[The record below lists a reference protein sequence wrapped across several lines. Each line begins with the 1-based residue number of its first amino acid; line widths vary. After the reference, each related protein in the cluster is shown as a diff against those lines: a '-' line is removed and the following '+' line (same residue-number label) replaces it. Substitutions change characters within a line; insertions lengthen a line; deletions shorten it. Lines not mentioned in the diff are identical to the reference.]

1 MKYIKSLTITLC
13 MAFYFCMTSCNYL
26 NVDEYFADTLGYD
39 SIFQNKMN
47 LQQYLWATAAFF
59 PDEGAI
65 WGGSYTPGVT
75 GSDEAFVQWNSTEY
89 PGVAF
94 VLGQTTPDNLG
105 TMNIWPQMYKIIR
118 KANIIFSRIHECKD
132 LTAVEEREI
141 LGYAHFMRGYAYYN
155 LLQNFG
161 PVVLVGDEPM
171 NTNESPEYYNKQRA
185 TYDESVD
192 YICNELETAAT
203 FIPLRVTVSQFGR
216 PTRGAAYALIARLR
230 LQQAS
235 PLFNGGSAA
244 KTTFGNWRR
253 TSDNVFY
260 VNQTYDEKRW
270 AIAAHAAKRVI
281 DMDMYELHTVK
292 SDKFTPELPNNVSD
306 VNYHKNFPEGAAGID
321 PFKSYSDMFSGEST
335 AMKNPEYIWG
345 RASNSVRNYT
355 RHAFPVGLM
364 GGYNGMAIPQKFV
377 DAYYM
382 VDGRDRTNSS
392 EEYPYSEDGFTSE
405 LKSFSGYQLK
415 SGVYNMYINREPR
428 FYASIGFSGCFWP
441 CTSTSEATKKN
452 VQVYY
457 WKGASGYGASGK
469 DKAVEARDPNNYPVT
484 GYVLKKFVHNDD
496 AWSGTDA
503 TVLPKSF
510 PIIRYAEILLSYVEA
525 LNNLTSSHT
534 VTFDDESTGTYSRDK
549 NEMAKYFNMV
559 RYRAGLPGLT
569 DEELNSPEK
578 MFDILVRERMI
589 EFLHENRRFYDVRR
603 WGIYLDTEKEQI
615 VGMNTDGFEDEF
627 FQRTAVNHLFAR
639 TRMAD
644 KKMVFLPIPR
654 SELRKVP
661 LMDQNPGWDN

>member
-1 MKYIKSLTITLC
+1 MKYFKRLMITLC
-13 MAFYFCMTSCNYL
+13 TAFYFCLSSCNYL

-47 LQQYLWATAAFF
+47 LQKYLWATAAFF

-65 WGGSYTPGVT
+65 WGGAYTPGVT
-75 GSDEAFVQWNSTEY
+75 GSDEAFVQWNTGEF
-89 PGVAF
+89 PGVTF
-94 VLGQTTPDNLG
+94 VLGHTTPDNLG
-105 TMNIWPQMYKIIR
+105 TMNNWAQMYKIIR
-118 KANIIFSRIHECKD
+118 KVNIIFSRINECKD
-132 LTAVEEREI
+132 LTNIEQREI

-171 NTNESPEYYNKQRA
+171 NTNESPAYYNKERA

-192 YICNELETAAT
+192 YICNELEIAANY
-203 FIPLRVTVSQFGR
+203 IPLRVTVSQFGR

-244 KTTFGNWRR
+244 KTT
-253 TSDNVFY
+253 
-260 VNQTYDEKRW
+260 W
-270 AIAAHAAKRVI
+270 AVAAHAAKRVI

-292 SDKFTPELPNNVSD
+292 SDKYTPELPTNVSD
-306 VNYHKNFPEGAAGID
+306 VNYYTKTFPEGAVGID
-321 PFKSYSDMFSGEST
+321 PYKSYSDMFTGEST
-335 AMKNPEYIWG
+335 ATKNPEYIWG
-345 RASNSVRNYT
+345 RTSGSLRSYT

-364 GGYNGMAIPQKFV
+364 GGYNGMAVPQKFI

-392 EEYPYSEDGFTSE
+392 DEYPYLEDGFTSE
-405 LKSFSGYQLK
+405 VKSFSY
-415 SGVYNMYINREPR
+415 
-428 FYASIGFSGCFWP
+428 
-441 CTSTSEATKKN
+441 
-452 VQVYY
+452 VYY

-469 DKAVEARDPNNYPVT
+469 DKAVGSGDANNYPVT
-484 GYVLKKFVHNDD
+484 GYVMKKYVHNDD

-525 LNNLTSSHT
+525 LNNLTGSHT
-534 VTFDDESTGTYSRDK
+534 VTFSDESTGTYTRDM

-569 DEELNSPEK
+569 TDELSSADK
-578 MFDILVRERMI
+578 MFDIIVRERMI

-603 WGIYLDTEKEQI
+603 WGIYLDTEKEPI

-627 FQRTAVNHLFAR
+627 FQRTTVNHLFAR
-639 TRMAD
+639 TRVAD

-654 SELRKVP
+654 AELRKVP